1 MKTMSKLAV
10 LLIAFLVLAGPGA
23 RTVSAQSA
31 RTLYTKALSREHT
44 LRQANARPS
53 LAALRKTIASY
64 ESVVR
69 RYPGSAYCDNALW
82 KGANLALVAY
92 ERFNE
97 PEDQRTGL
105 RLLTHLA
112 KEYPTSSLRPQIA
125 GLRDQL
131 QASASVATSSK
142 SSPPSAAGSLAK
154 CRPGDAACCAI
165 PGWNRDDP

>member
-1 MKTMSKLAV
+1 MRS
-10 LLIAFLVLAGPGA
+10 LVLAGPGA
-23 RTVSAQSA
+23 GTVSAQSA
-31 RTLYTKALSREHT
+31 RTLYTKALSRERT

-82 KGANLALVAY
+82 QGANLALLAY

-105 RLLTHLA
+105 RLLAHLT

-131 QASASVATSSK
+131 QASASVAHLLEVQ
-142 SSPPSAAGSLAK
+142 SAFGRWQPGK
-154 CRPGDAACCAI
+154 CRPGRLLCHPRLESRPSVRFDGRRFPTAS
-165 PGWNRDDP
+165 G